1 MIVPMNKVVLLCT
14 AGSRDRTLDALRDL
28 GVLHLTPIQPP
39 AGEDL
44 DRGRE
49 RAHRVRHA
57 LDVLPKKPRTAPS
70 GRDAEAVV
78 NEVRDLL
85 CRRREAAAALDSLDR
100 ERQRVEPF
108 GSFDPAALRRLEQKN
123 IRVRLYAVPRR
134 QSVEIPEGAVKVAL
148 REDKTMS
155 YFALIS
161 RGEANPGV
169 PEVRL
174 PELSLEELRKR
185 IEEKNEAVQAVARR
199 LAELA
204 GDRPVVER
212 LAAEM
217 DEQMQFIEAREG
229 MGAAH
234 SVAYLSGFCPA
245 DSVESVRR
253 AGVEN
258 GWGIVISEPAQDDRV
273 PTLLRNPSWVKPIK
287 PLLEFLGILPGYQEV
302 DLSGA
307 ILLFFSLFFA
317 MIVGDAGYGLLFLG
331 FSLWGRRRFPHLPA
345 PLFQFLNVMSVCTL
359 VWGVL
364 TGQYF
369 GIGNAATQD
378 PPTLLPPLVPWLTR
392 ESNVKLLCFV
402 IGVTQLSLAHIWNIW
417 RLRKSPRCLAQVG
430 WLCITWTMFFFAC
443 AMVLNFPFRNY
454 VRCIDVL
461 NCQFPAFMGP
471 VFLVGVALIVLFMTP
486 IRSLKDNW
494 FDHVM
499 LPLNLV
505 SNFVDMVSYIR
516 LFAVGAASYA
526 VAHSFNMM
534 LAPMM
539 GRGLTALLAA
549 IFLFLAHALNILLGL
564 MGVMVHGVRLNT
576 LEFSSHVGVQWTGI
590 PYEPFRR
597 REREEVVLQVRQ
609 G

>member
-1 MIVPMNKVVLLCT
+1 MIVRMNKVVLLCT
-14 AGSRDRTLDALRDL
+14 AGSRDRTLDALREL
-28 GVLHLTPIQPP
+28 GVLHLVPVQPP
-39 AGEDL
+39 AGEDI
-44 DRGRE
+44 DRARE
-49 RAHRVRHA
+49 RVFRVRHA
-57 LDVLPKKPRTAPS
+57 LDVLPKHPRAVPS

-78 NEVRDLL
+78 KEVWDLL
-85 CRRREAAAALDSLDR
+85 HQRREEEIALDQLDR

-108 GSFDPAALRRLEQKN
+108 GSFDPAALRRLEQRN
-123 IRVRLYAVPRR
+123 IMVRLCAVPRR

-161 RGEANPGV
+161 RGEAKPGV

-174 PELSLEELRKR
+174 PELSLADLRKR
-185 IEEKNEAVQAVARR
+185 IVEKKEAVQAITRR
-199 LAELA
+199 FVEFA

-212 LAAEM
+212 LAAQV
-217 DEQMQFIEAREG
+217 DEQVRFLEAREG
-229 MGAAH
+229 MGAMH
-234 SVAYLSGFCPA
+234 PVAYLSGFCPA
-245 DSVESVRR
+245 DTVELVRR

-258 GWGIVISEPAQDDRV
+258 GWGIVISEPAQDDHV
-273 PTLLRNPSWVKPIK
+273 PTLLRNPSWVTPIK
-287 PLLEFLGILPGYQEV
+287 PLLEFIGILPGYKEV

-307 ILLFFSLFFA
+307 ILFFFSLFFA
-317 MIVGDAGYGLLFLG
+317 IIVGDAGYGLLFLG

-369 GIGNAATQD
+369 GIGNAATQE
-378 PPTLLPPLVPWLTR
+378 PPTLLPPFVPWLTS
-392 ESNVKLLCFV
+392 EYNVKLLCFV

-417 RLRKSPRCLAQVG
+417 RLRKSSRCLAQIG
-430 WLCITWTMFFFAC
+430 WLFITWTMFFFAC
-443 AMVLNFPFRNY
+443 AMVLNFPFQNY
-454 VRCIDVL
+454 VRCVDIL
-461 NCQFPAFMGP
+461 NNPFPAFMGP
-471 VFLVGVALIVLFMTP
+471 VFLAGVALVVLFMTP
-486 IRSLKDNW
+486 LRSLKDNW

-526 VAHSFNMM
+526 VAHSFNTM

-539 GRGLTALLAA
+539 SHGLTALLAA
-549 IFLFLAHALNILLGL
+549 IFLFLAHALNILLAL

-576 LEFSSHVGVQWTGI
+576 LEFSNHIGMQWSGI
-590 PYEPFRR
+590 PYEPFKRSG
-597 REREEVVLQVRQ
+597 REEVV
-609 G
+609 